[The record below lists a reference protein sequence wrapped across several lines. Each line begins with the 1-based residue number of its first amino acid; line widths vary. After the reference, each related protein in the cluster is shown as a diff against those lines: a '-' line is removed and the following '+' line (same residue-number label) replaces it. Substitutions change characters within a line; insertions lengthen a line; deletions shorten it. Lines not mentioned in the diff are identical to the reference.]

1 MSTRLSVNSEL
12 TRMIISYVSEMLYI
26 HSKLMI
32 VDDQKVIVCVL
43 LRYLLSLF

>member
-1 MSTRLSVNSEL
+1 MSTRLFVNPEL

-32 VDDQKVIVCVL
+32 VDDRRVIVCVL
-43 LRYLLSLF
+43 L